1 MRAALA
7 TTFATGLAA
16 LLLGGCGNEPEKPP
30 VVTTPKAAFGW
41 VAYGAPGQ
49 GVTFQR
55 PSAWRITPGDAPL
68 LATISSGLVTIA
80 IWRYPRSEALPTT
93 PSELVTAKDALLAAA
108 RTRDPTFKVIQAKGT
123 RAAHHPAVVIVADET
138 VAGQPRRVRSAHVYG
153 AASEYVVD
161 AFAPPDQ
168 YPKVEDPVF
177 RAVVRSMRIMA
188 PTG

>member
-1 MRAALA
+1 MRRALVLPIALLAALA
-7 TTFATGLAA
+7 
-16 LLLGGCGNEPEKPP
+16 GCGNSPSRPP
-30 VVTTPKAAFGW
+30 VQTTAAAVTRFVP
-41 VAYGAPGQ
+41 VALPDQDLY
-49 GVTFQR
+49 FRR
-55 PSAWRITPGDAPL
+55 PASWRYTPGTAPL

-123 RAAHHPAVVIVADET
+123 RAAHPPAVVIVADET